1 MDKEPAYDYEEDREK
16 EENDKK
22 WGQKTVRRRNR
33 TNYTANLSCFRP
45 LYHAILFLKDDLE
58 E

>member
-22 WGQKTVRRRNR
+22 WGQKSQKKKQDKL
-33 TNYTANLSCFRP
+33 YGQSFMLSP
-45 LYHAILFLKDDLE
+45 AVSILFFKVDLE

>member
-33 TNYTANLSCFRP
+33 RNYMANLSCFRP
-45 LYHAILFLKDDLE
+45 LYQSYF
-58 E
+58 

>member
-22 WGQKTVRRRNR
+22 WGEKTVREE
-33 TNYTANLSCFRP
+33 TGQTIWPIF
-45 LYHAILFLKDDLE
+45 HAFARCINPIF
-58 E
+58 